1 MMKKIGMLIS
11 LLGLAALFCSGC
23 AAVVV
28 GAGAGAV
35 AYVAGEVQRDYP
47 APYAK
52 VVTRAEQ
59 VIAQLEIVITE
70 TSRGGMETWF
80 EGHNQQGTP
89 VRIRVSTLGPEVTKV
104 GVRVGHVGLWDRERA
119 EAIHGYIAQRL

>member
-1 MMKKIGMLIS
+1 MKKIGMLAMV
-11 LLGLAALFCSGC
+11 LGLLALVCGGC

-28 GAGAGAV
+28 GAGAGAF
-35 AYVAGEVQRDYP
+35 AYVSGEVQRDYP

-52 VVTRAEQ
+52 AVTRTEQ
-59 VIAQLEIVITE
+59 VIAQLELVITE
-70 TSRGGMETWF
+70 TSRGGMETRF

-89 VRIRVSTLGPEVTKV
+89 VRIRVSTLGPDVTKV